1 MDKGLL
7 SVYIHVNF
15 VLMCIPVSAC
25 FYYFVRYIH
34 VYIHMYMY
42 ISSECVSVCCTID
55 C

>member
-1 MDKGLL
+1 MAKGLL

-25 FYYFVRYIH
+25 FYFVRYVH

-42 ISSECVSVCCTID
+42 INVYPYVVQLIVNQ
-55 C
+55 